1 MRGNPRQAIRIDNR
15 ALALL
20 VENMSGLSAS
30 DTQRLARKAIFDH
43 GAIQA
48 SDVPVVMRA
57 KYEFLNRQGILRYEP
72 DTAHFADVGGLA
84 NLKGWLEKRCAAFD
98 GSAPQLDPPKG
109 VLLLGVQGCGKSLAA
124 SACAGVFNV
133 PLLRLDCAALFD
145 KFVGE
150 SERNLRES
158 LATADLLAPCV
169 LWVDEIEKGFGVGD
183 ADGGA
188 ARRVLGAFL
197 TWLADKKSRVFVV
210 ATANDIAALPP
221 ELIRKGR
228 FDEIFFVDLPNA
240 ATRAEILAFNA
251 AQARDYARMRR
262 RSSKARPGMQRDFPG
277 AEIEQAVVA
286 AIYSANRTAPCA
298 RPRNLRAEI
307 AATRPLA
314 VVMAE
319 KVEELR
325 SWAEGRTSRRTDGGH
340 HAAPLARRGG
350 EPAPRTV
357 RSDGRVDPLAERAR
371 PELSVRTTAG
381 WFVLKIAKSD
391 ERREVL
397 ELQNAAIAHLRGEIE
412 ELDSP
417 APRRTVRGTEIAEMR
432 DGRGRIH
439 LARVFSW
446 VEGCLSSTAIP
457 HDPRLLGSLGRAL
470 ARLDRSLQRF
480 THPAMHRALNWDL
493 KRADQALPARGSSQ
507 HRERSLI
514 DGRIAARASSAWP
527 LCGMASSTATATTTT
542 CWYAQARPARS
553 WTSAIWSTRRWF
565 ATWRSVRLTPCS
577 ASAILYAPR
586 AKSSAHIAGRS
597 RSRPRRR
604 KRYFR

>member
-1 MRGNPRQAIRIDNR
+1 MPTASPIVKPLDPRPMPPDDLAALLRSRMPLIVIESRDEPQVLKALMRASTRAGADAAGSAGLGAGLPLFQWTVTDGLKRLDIDGGVPQRMVAEPAEVLKHIRATNLSGVYALLDFHPYLKEPTTIRLLKDIAQDYERCPRTIVLISFELETPPEIEHLAARCALALPDRNERRQLVEEVARQWMRSNPKQAIRIDNR

-57 KYEFLNRQGILRYEP
+57 KYELLNRQGILRYEP
-72 DTAHFADVGGLA
+72 DTAHFADVGGLG

-98 GSAPQLDPPKG
+98 GSAPQLDAPKG

-158 LATADLLAPCV
+158 LGTADLLAPCV

-183 ADGGA
+183 SDGGA

-210 ATANDIAALPP
+210 ATANDISALPP

-240 ATRAEILAFNA
+240 ATRAEILKIHAA
-251 AQARDYARMRR
+251 RRGIALDAAALVRLAQACEGFA
-262 RSSKARPGMQRDFPG
+262 G

-286 AIYSANRTAPCA
+286 AIYSANAQHRAPDA
-298 RPRNLRAEI
+298 EILRAEI

-325 SWAEGRTSRRTDGGH
+325 SWAEGRTV
-340 HAAPLARRGG
+340 
-350 EPAPRTV
+350 PA
-357 RSDGRVDPLAERAR
+357 D
-371 PELSVRTTAG
+371 
-381 WFVLKIAKSD
+381 
-391 ERREVL
+391 
-397 ELQNAAIAHLRGEIE
+397 
-412 ELDSP
+412 
-417 APRRTVRGTEIAEMR
+417 
-432 DGRGRIH
+432 
-439 LARVFSW
+439 
-446 VEGCLSSTAIP
+446 
-457 HDPRLLGSLGRAL
+457 
-470 ARLDRSLQRF
+470 
-480 THPAMHRALNWDL
+480 
-493 KRADQALPARGSSQ
+493 
-507 HRERSLI
+507 
-514 DGRIAARASSAWP
+514 
-527 LCGMASSTATATTTT
+527 
-542 CWYAQARPARS
+542 
-553 WTSAIWSTRRWF
+553 
-565 ATWRSVRLTPCS
+565 
-577 ASAILYAPR
+577 
-586 AKSSAHIAGRS
+586 
-597 RSRPRRR
+597 
-604 KRYFR
+604 